1 MWKGEGVREGEEGM
15 RSGKERATQ
24 RHLQIRRQMEREG
37 DRRLEERET
46 RQGDECHCVDKTKCS
61 I

>member
-1 MWKGEGVREGEEGM
+1 VEGGRSEGRRGRDEKWEG
-15 RSGKERATQ
+15 ERATQ